1 LTAIASK
8 IPLSWRRYDAAM
20 TSRLQIQRLAEALD
34 GLITALYD
42 STAEEEAGWLRP
54 LAALRG
60 DVYDLLHGTPTL
72 NSTDFGDVCRETLSL
87 FRQDGPDPMFAE
99 RCALQARSGSAES
112 MASIWLTEVLT
123 ICEKND
129 QRLR

>member
-1 LTAIASK
+1 
-8 IPLSWRRYDAAM
+8 M

-42 STAEEEAGWLRP
+42 STAEAETGWLRS
-54 LAALRG
+54 LAALRS
-60 DVYDLLHGTPTL
+60 DVYDLLHATHTL
-72 NSTDFGDVCRETLSL
+72 NPTDFDDVCRETLSL

-99 RCALQARSGSAES
+99 RCALQVRSGPAES
-112 MASIWLTEVLT
+112 MASTWLTEMIA
-123 ICEKND
+123 ICEKSD